1 MSPVR
6 TALSLLA
13 ALAAVAR
20 ADAQSVLYGG
30 TGSNGPGQLVTLN
43 PNTGAVVSTIGPTND
58 AGGNNYGLT
67 GMAYN
72 PVNGLLYGS
81 SGNGSNYPAATRA
94 HLVTVNPTTGRVTD
108 IGAFNVGAGN
118 SMTDLAFTSTGVL
131 YGIGSSGGAN
141 LFSINITT
149 GQATLVGSS
158 GISFTAGGGLA
169 ISSAGTLFSS
179 PTKPQFGTYNSS
191 TGAYT
196 NIAAP
201 SSYPVGGGS
210 YAALKFNDSGVLYG
224 VNLDDGVAGR
234 PTHLVTINPAT
245 AAVTDIGASVAFLDS
260 IAFVPVP
267 EPAFILAGC
276 VALPA
281 AVWMR
286 RRRPNV

>member
-1 MSPVR
+1 
-6 TALSLLA
+6 
-13 ALAAVAR
+13 
-20 ADAQSVLYGG
+20 
-30 TGSNGPGQLVTLN
+30 
-43 PNTGAVVSTIGPTND
+43 
-58 AGGNNYGLT
+58 
-67 GMAYN
+67 MAYN

-81 SGNGSNYPAATRA
+81 SGNGSSYPAAARA
-94 HLVTVNPTTGRVTD
+94 QLVTVNPATGRVTD

-118 SMTDLAFTSTGVL
+118 SMTDLAFTSTGQL
-131 YGIGSSGGAN
+131 FGIGSSGGAN
-141 LFSINITT
+141 LYTINTTT

-169 ISSAGTLFSS
+169 ISSTGTFYAT
-179 PTKPQFGTYNSS
+179 PTKPQFGTYNST

-267 EPAFILAGC
+267 EPACVLAGC
-276 VALPA
+276 MVVTA
-281 AVWMR
+281 AGWMGR
-286 RRRPNV
+286 RRSRP